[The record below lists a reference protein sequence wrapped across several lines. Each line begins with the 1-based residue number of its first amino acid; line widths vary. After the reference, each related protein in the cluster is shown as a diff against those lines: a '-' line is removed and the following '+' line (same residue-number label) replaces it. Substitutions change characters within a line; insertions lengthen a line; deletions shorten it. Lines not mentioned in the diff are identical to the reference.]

1 MYLYQ
6 REILVL
12 SDEIVKE
19 LSIKGLC
26 YYIGGSDKPITISW
40 AHTERII
47 AITDNAKQ
55 KPTPMMAQYWA
66 IKQEHEDCLLFYR
79 MGDFYEL
86 FFEDAVLAASALD
99 IALTKRGQHEGVD
112 VPMCG
117 VPVHSHEAYLQKLI
131 KGGHRVAIC
140 EQLESPID
148 ARKRGYKSLVKRDVV
163 RIITPGTLT
172 EEGLLDAR
180 SNNHLA
186 AVAAVGPDIGLAWI
200 DISTGS
206 FFCSAP
212 ALEDLGSAIAQIAP
226 GELLVPESASQEGM
240 LAKVLAE
247 WKSILTFLPQSRFG
261 SHGGEARL
269 KEAFAVLALE
279 GFGIFGRAELG
290 ACGALLEYVRLTQ
303 KGQLP
308 HLSPPRKQNADAVMA
323 IDSATRR
330 SLEIVVSLDGSRE
343 KSLLGAVDF
352 TCSASGARLLAAR
365 LMAPV
370 TDPNLIT
377 ERLDEVACLVDGSPM
392 RSELRK
398 LLRSCPD
405 LERALARLNLDRGGP
420 RDLLVVKNAI
430 VVGSRIHALLSE
442 GEIAK
447 TGDLMERYGRFFHAH
462 QEILDLLSVALSPD
476 LPLLARAGGFI
487 AEGFSERLDKLRLG
501 RDESR
506 RLIRDLENRYRLE
519 TGLSALKIKQNNI
532 LGYFIEVRT
541 AQADN
546 VPTSFVHRQTLAN
559 SVRFTSLELGDLEKM
574 ISSSASD
581 ALALELELFRT
592 LVEKVCNERLP
603 LTKTAAALAA
613 LDVSAGFAQLAAERN
628 YVRPVVDDS
637 LQFNIDGGRHPVV
650 EAKSDMSQGDVA
662 FIPNSCNLDP
672 ECRLWLITGP
682 NMAGKSTFLR
692 QNALIAVLA
701 QTGSFIPAK
710 AGHIG
715 IVDRLFS
722 RVGAADDL
730 ARGRSTF
737 MVEMIETAAILNQ
750 SSERSLVVLD
760 EIGRGT
766 ATYDGLSIA
775 WAAVEYLHTHNR
787 CRALFATHFHEL
799 TALSSRLNSLV
810 CYYMRVKE
818 WKDTVVF
825 MYEVASGSADRSY
838 GIQVARLA
846 GLPSRVLKRAQE
858 VLAVLEHEER
868 GSDLTLSTEDLPLF
882 SITNED
888 PDLHSV
894 DAVREQLQQI
904 EPDNLTPR
912 EALDALYNLR
922 RIMEADE

>member
-1 MYLYQ
+1 M
-6 REILVL
+6 
-12 SDEIVKE
+12 
-19 LSIKGLC
+19 C
-26 YYIGGSDKPITISW
+26 YYLRGGDKPIIDSW
-40 AHTERII
+40 ADGEGS
-47 AITDNAKQ
+47 ITITGNAKQ

-66 IKQEHEDCLLFYR
+66 IKREHEDSLLFYR

-99 IALTKRGQHEGVD
+99 IALTKRGQHEGMD

-117 VPVHSHEAYLQKLI
+117 VPVHSHETYLQKLI
-131 KGGHRVAIC
+131 KGGFRVAIC
-140 EQLESPID
+140 EQLETPVD
-148 ARKRGYKSLVKRDVV
+148 ARKRGYKALVKRDVV
-163 RIITPGTLT
+163 RVITPGTLT

-180 SNNHLA
+180 ANNHLA
-186 AVAAVGPDIGLAWI
+186 AVTAVGSDIGLAWI

-206 FFCSAP
+206 FSCAAP
-212 ALEDLGSAIAQIAP
+212 SLEDLDSAIAQIAP
-226 GELLVPESASQEGM
+226 GELLIPDTAVQDGI
-240 LAKVLAE
+240 LAKALRE
-247 WKSILTFLPQSRFG
+247 WKPILTFLPQARFG
-261 SHGGEARL
+261 SRGGESRL

-279 GFGIFGRAELG
+279 GFGAFKRAELG
-290 ACGALLEYVRLTQ
+290 SCGALLEYVRVTQ

-308 HLSPPRKQNADAVMA
+308 HLSPPKKQKTQEVMG

-330 SLEIVVSLDGSRE
+330 SLEIAVSLDGSRE

-352 TCSASGARLLAAR
+352 TCSSSGARLLAAR

-370 TDPNLIT
+370 TDPDLIT
-377 ERLDEVACLVDGSPM
+377 ERLDEVEWLVDDAHV

-398 LLRSCPD
+398 ALRSCPD
-405 LERALARLNLDRGGP
+405 LERALARLTLNRGGP
-420 RDLLVVKNAI
+420 RDLSSVQGAI
-430 VVGSRIHALLSE
+430 ATGGQIRALLSE
-442 GEIAK
+442 GETAK
-447 TGDLMERYGRFFHAH
+447 TRGLMARYGRFLNAH
-462 QEILDLLSVALSPD
+462 QEISDILSAALAPD
-476 LPLLARAGGFI
+476 LPLLARGGGFI
-487 AEGFSERLDKLRLG
+487 AEGFSECLDGLRLG

-519 TGLSALKIKQNNI
+519 TGLPVLKIKQNNI
-532 LGYFIEVRT
+532 LGYFIEVRP
-541 AQADN
+541 AQADK
-546 VPTSFVHRQTLAN
+546 VPASFLHRQTLAN
-559 SVRFTSLELGDLEKM
+559 SVRFTSLELGELEKT

-581 ALALELELFRT
+581 ALALELKLFQEL
-592 LVEKVCNERLP
+592 VNKVCDERLS
-603 LTKTAAALAA
+603 LTETAATLAA
-613 LDVSAGFAQLAAERN
+613 LDVAVGFAQLAVDRN
-628 YVRPVVDDS
+628 YVRPVVDNS

-650 EAKSDMSQGDVA
+650 EAKSDTSQGDVS
-662 FIPNSCNLDP
+662 FIPNNCNLDP
-672 ECRLWLITGP
+672 EQRLWLITGP

-715 IVDRLFS
+715 VVDRLFS

-775 WAAVEYLHTHNR
+775 WATVEYLHTHNK
-787 CRALFATHFHEL
+787 CRSLFATHFHEL
-799 TALSSRLNSLV
+799 TALSSRLNSLA

-818 WKDTVVF
+818 WEDTVIF
-825 MYEVASGSADRSY
+825 MYEVATGSAERSY

-846 GLPSRVLKRAQE
+846 GLPAQVLKRAQE
-858 VLAVLEHEER
+858 VLAELEQEER
-868 GSDLTLSTEDLPLF
+868 GSDLTLLTQELPLF
-882 SITNED
+882 SVTNED
-888 PDLHSV
+888 PDLLPI
-894 DAVREQLQQI
+894 DPLRERLQQI
-904 EPDNLTPR
+904 EPDSLTPR

-922 RIMEADE
+922 ALMEADE